1 MEPVFLNKAARR
13 RKVVELS
20 QALKEAGIAAKRE
33 YKARMK
39 HAWFKPENTPSC
51 KVRASILGYDK
62 KKKREQL
69 ERHLREEARKSRR
82 RG

>member
-1 MEPVFLNKAARR
+1 MARKAFT
-13 RKVVELS
+13 E
-20 QALKEAGIAAKRE
+20 
-33 YKARMK
+33 RMK
-39 HAWFKPENTPSC
+39 YAWFKPENTPSC

-69 ERHLREEARKSRR
+69 ERHMREEARKSRR